1 MARQNASP
9 VRYRM
14 NQNYSSPYSYRRPQ
28 TSKKASK
35 NTEELNL
42 TVDLPVTQQL
52 YMNEENPRIIEA
64 REEMN
69 CLSKASITEIK
80 SMNAPPQLV
89 KIVLEA
95 V

>member
-1 MARQNASP
+1 
-9 VRYRM
+9 
-14 NQNYSSPYSYRRPQ
+14 
-28 TSKKASK
+28 
-35 NTEELNL
+35 
-42 TVDLPVTQQL
+42 
-52 YMNEENPRIIEA
+52 MNEENPRIVEA

-89 KIVLEA
+89 KIVVEA